1 MRIQKIEVMVATP
14 DDGEPLDIG
23 ILQSYLRLQTGKA
36 IEVLEV
42 LSMDAGNSGYTMNC
56 YYKNCCNSCFRSAD

>member
-23 ILQSYLRLQTGKA
+23 FCNRICGFKLERLLRLWEIK
-36 IEVLEV
+36 
-42 LSMDAGNSGYTMNC
+42 
-56 YYKNCCNSCFRSAD
+56 